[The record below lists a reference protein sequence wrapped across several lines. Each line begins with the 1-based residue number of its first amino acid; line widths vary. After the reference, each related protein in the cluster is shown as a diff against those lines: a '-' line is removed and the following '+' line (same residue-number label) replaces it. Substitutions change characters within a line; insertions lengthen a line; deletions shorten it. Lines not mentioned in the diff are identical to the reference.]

1 MPEPVDTA
9 LFSPPLQRNR
19 EPLQEPDSLCLLAR
33 ALFLH
38 TDVNLSTVDPSPS
51 RRRWELR
58 KGWDLLLDGYWREF
72 ESSGSEGQW
81 PVVLKLKTYLPSWE
95 AGPSDLN
102 TWVVARAKKN
112 YGKSREQLPAVVF
125 ITEDLSREALR
136 DAYAEADAFVLPT
149 RGEGWGLPI
158 AEAMAMELPVIVSL
172 KLATN
177 WSGPTAFLSSENSFA
192 LPVAHYLPGGQA
204 EPSVAVIRK
213 QMRAVFEDG
222 NLAKRR
228 GKQARE
234 DMVRRFSPDQ
244 SPDKFKNTKSKS
256 SKIDISVSKKL
267 DSVIDREIAKCWKD

>member
-1 MPEPVDTA
+1 MSVE
-9 LFSPPLQRNR
+9 
-19 EPLQEPDSLCLLAR
+19 LQEPDSLCLLAR

-172 KLATN
+172 KLVTSPKHAIV
-177 WSGPTAFLSSENSFA
+177 SLCVSFCCCFRPPTGQGLPLSCRLKTLLHFLSHITYQE
-192 LPVAHYLPGGQA
+192 G
-204 EPSVAVIRK
+204 
-213 QMRAVFEDG
+213 
-222 NLAKRR
+222 RR
-228 GKQARE
+228 SRQW
-234 DMVRRFSPDQ
+234 Q
-244 SPDKFKNTKSKS
+244 
-256 SKIDISVSKKL
+256 
-267 DSVIDREIAKCWKD
+267 